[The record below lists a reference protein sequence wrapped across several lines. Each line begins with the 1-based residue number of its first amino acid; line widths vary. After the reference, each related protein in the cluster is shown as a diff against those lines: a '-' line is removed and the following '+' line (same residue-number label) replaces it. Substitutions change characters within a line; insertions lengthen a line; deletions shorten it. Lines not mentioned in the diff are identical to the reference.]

1 MGRILLFVFLGGL
14 GLWAYRSASAGPT
27 ARPLSDRYVTA
38 EPERVRFVP
47 IPVYIP
53 PPPSN
58 RTGSTNGP
66 RVSGGGSSFGK

>member
-14 GLWAYRSASAGPT
+14 GLWAFRTASAGPN
-27 ARPLSDRYVTA
+27 ARALSDYAVQQ
-38 EPERVRFVP
+38 PERVRFIP
-47 IPVYIP
+47 IPVYVP